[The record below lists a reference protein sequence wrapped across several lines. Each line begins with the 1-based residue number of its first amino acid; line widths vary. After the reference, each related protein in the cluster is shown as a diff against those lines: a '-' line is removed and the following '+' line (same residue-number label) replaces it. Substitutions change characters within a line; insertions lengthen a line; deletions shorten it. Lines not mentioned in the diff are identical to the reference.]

1 MRNSR
6 SHIIQTSDDYL
17 DLIRQFPLRKLR
29 GDADHSDAVRMLG
42 RLIGRKEPRLSV
54 GEREYAEA
62 LGMFVQEYDE
72 RVHPFPRKKSTPLQ
86 ALKYLMEQNDMNSNS
101 LGKILGNKT
110 AASFVL
116 NGKRELSKAHIRKLA
131 DRFKVDAGLF
141 F

>member
-1 MRNSR
+1 MRYSKAQ
-6 SHIIQTSDDYL
+6 IIKTSDDYL
-17 DLIRQFPLRKLR
+17 DLIRQFPLRRLR
-29 GDADHSDAVRMLG
+29 GDSDHDEAVRMLG
-42 RLIGRKEPRLSV
+42 RLIGRKEPQLST
-54 GEREYAEA
+54 GEREYTEA

-72 RVHPFPRKKSTPLQ
+72 RVRPFPRKKSTPLQ
-86 ALKYLMEQNDMNSNS
+86 MLKYLMEQNGMNSES

-110 AASFVL
+110 AASLVL

>member
-1 MRNSR
+1 MRHSKAQIN
-6 SHIIQTSDDYL
+6 TTADDYL
-17 DLIRQFPLRKLR
+17 NLIREFPLRRLR
-29 GDADHSDAVRMLG
+29 NDTDHADAVRTLS
-42 RLIGRKEPRLSV
+42 RLIGLKEPRLST

-72 RVHPFPRKKSTPLQ
+72 RVYPFSIKKSSPLRV
-86 ALKYLMEQNDMNSNS
+86 LKYLMEQNDMNSES
-101 LGKILGNKT
+101 LGRILGNKT
-110 AASFVL
+110 AASLVL